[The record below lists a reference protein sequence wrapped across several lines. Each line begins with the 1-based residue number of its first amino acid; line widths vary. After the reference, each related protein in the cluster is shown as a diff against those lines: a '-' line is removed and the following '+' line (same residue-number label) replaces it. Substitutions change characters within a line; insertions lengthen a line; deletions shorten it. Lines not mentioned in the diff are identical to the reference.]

1 LDEIDDQRRI
11 IKWLAGLGGLCVILL
26 FVAVFLLPRILD
38 KRNSPRKN
46 PRFLVNQDKRE
57 RGD

>member
-1 LDEIDDQRRI
+1 MTKRRI
-11 IKWLAGLGGLCVILL
+11 IKWPAGLGGLCVILL